1 MSDDNTWFGDSTLGE
16 RFPAWTRGNAA
27 DVFPEPFSPLGQSLV
42 MRQGMCTGL
51 RDAYIWIGALD
62 YDEYENPPLPDLFKV
77 FGGYPYNPLTMTRVL
92 GARMPGVTP
101 ELIDKAFFDE
111 RAEVPPYEEQSWHV
125 SPKHEAKLGA
135 SMAWA
140 MSVESLP
147 DLEADRDLAHSLRAE
162 RPDLTALTDS
172 ALHARA
178 RAMVPYIQQTFE
190 NAMRVSTLSSLGPG
204 ALGAICEGLGDPTMA
219 VRLLAGIEVDS
230 AAPSYVMWDL
240 GRAANASAEVSEA
253 FDAGP
258 DHVIARLQAS
268 ATDPARAYLTQF
280 TQFLRE
286 HGSRGQNEYDPRAP
300 SWEVRPRIALAAID
314 LMRKADDSRAPG
326 IRRASSIAER
336 DRLATDIREKIAADA
351 DTAALF
357 EAALQSSQLF
367 LAGRERAKTNC
378 VMVINELRMAL
389 YEYGRRLVDR
399 GLTSDVEQVF
409 MVVDEELDQLRADP
423 ESFRHVIADRWAQYK
438 RLFDYEPVFVV
449 NGRVPGLD
457 EMTNRS
463 EKKLAKAEVGTVL
476 KGAAGSGGVAT
487 GRARVVLDAGDP
499 EGLEPGDVLVA
510 PQTDPSWV
518 PLFVPAAAVVVNVG
532 AMGSHAMIVSREL
545 GIPCVVSVA
554 DATDIIHD
562 GAIVTVD
569 GNAGTVMIDSVPR
582 V

>member
-1 MSDDNTWFGDSTLGE
+1 MSNDNTWFGDSTLGE

-62 YDEYENPPLPDLFKV
+62 YEEYENPALPDLFKV
-77 FGGYPYNPLTMTRVL
+77 FGGYPYNPLTMTRIL

-111 RAEVPPYEEQSWHV
+111 RAEVPPYEEQPWHV
-125 SPKHEAKLGA
+125 SPEHEAKLGA

-147 DLEADRDLAHSLRAE
+147 DLEADRELARSLRAQ

-204 ALGAICEGLGDPTMA
+204 ALGAICEGLGDATMA

-230 AAPSYVMWDL
+230 AAPSYAMWEL
-240 GRAANASAEVSEA
+240 GRAARASAEITEA
-253 FDAGP
+253 FAAGP
-258 DHVIARLQAS
+258 DNVLARLEAS
-268 ATDPARAYLTQF
+268 GTDEAAAYLGDF
-280 TQFLRE
+280 SQFLRDY
-286 HGSRGQNEYDPRAP
+286 GSRGQNEYDPRAP

-314 LMRKADDSRAPG
+314 LMRKADDSQAPA
-326 IRRASSIAER
+326 IRQATSVAER
-336 DRLATDIREKIAADA
+336 DRVAAEIRDKLAGDA
-351 DTAALF
+351 DTAGLF
-357 EAALQSSQLF
+357 EAALRSAQLF

-378 VMVINELRMAL
+378 VMVINELRVAL

-399 GLTSDVEQVF
+399 GLMTEVAQVF
-409 MVVDEELDQLRADP
+409 MVTDEELDQLRADP
-423 ESFRHVIADRWAQYK
+423 ESFRDVIAERWAQYK
-438 RLFDYEPVFVV
+438 RLFEYEPVFVV

-457 EMTNRS
+457 EMTHRHT
-463 EKKLAKAEVGTVL
+463 KTLAKAEVGTVL

-487 GRARVVLDAGDP
+487 GRARVVLDAADP

-554 DATDIIHD
+554 DGTDIIPD

-569 GNAGTVMIDSVPR
+569 GNAGTVSIDSLPS
-582 V
+582 